1 MCVQR
6 LPRAAGPPERV
17 YANVA
22 MPYSYGQTALMLKI
36 RRPTKL
42 NFACPCVYHYYV
54 VLYKYD
60 DPLTEVGYRDDVE
73 VREADRFSYT
83 QFTGLEPGTSYVA
96 HIWVCSQDECGTY
109 PLRRS

>member
-1 MCVQR
+1 M
-6 LPRAAGPPERV
+6 
-17 YANVA
+17 
-22 MPYSYGQTALMLKI
+22 
-36 RRPTKL
+36 
-42 NFACPCVYHYYV
+42 YHYYV

-109 PLRRS
+109 PLQEVLTTNGPTGM